1 MRSTG
6 LVRGD
11 NFLHS
16 GETSLQDL
24 EFAVDGFLGS
34 LLFVHSLL
42 LGLEHWS
49 KFGKR
54 AAFRVNVDMSSL
66 ALVRAA

>member
-24 EFAVDGFLGS
+24 EFTVDGFLGS

-49 KFGKR
+49 EFGKR